1 MNELG
6 RLSGIGKT
14 VRVIGALVTGKEL
27 TRNEVRSLTGL
38 QSAAADRQIEAI
50 SRHLPLVR
58 ERRRGKAYVR
68 LDRSKLPGA
77 RERVPISTTI
87 AACVGA
93 SLARLFEGTSYEQG
107 MHDLLQYVARDA
119 VNPDR
124 IKDARRQFVFLSR
137 GGEKAL
143 PENEN
148 LLSECVD
155 ALQRR
160 RGLRLR
166 YRGFNGKLQRL
177 RIEPWSLALY
187 DHQLYLIGRPRGGE
201 AHPYRFSRIEAAD
214 PDGGTFQ
221 YPDKDSYDPERVFAH
236 SFGIAVEEK
245 YPIHDIEL
253 SLDGS
258 WHSFVKSHRWHRSQQ
273 SFVRAKRVHVKLR
286 VRLCP
291 EVIAWV
297 LGFGPDV
304 RVVGPEVLRE
314 RIAKLAQQ
322 MAKVHRI
329 AP

>member
-6 RLSGIGKT
+6 RLSSIGKT
-14 VRVIGALVTGKEL
+14 ARLVAALVTGKEL
-27 TRNEVRSLTGL
+27 TRGEVRSLTGL
-38 QSAAADRQIEAI
+38 ASAAADRQIAAI
-50 SRHLPLVR
+50 ARHLPLVK

-68 LDRSKLPGA
+68 LDRSKLLGA

-124 IKDARRQFVFLSR
+124 IRDARRQFVFLSR

-143 PENEN
+143 PENEV

-155 ALQRR
+155 ALQRKR
-160 RGLRLR
+160 ALRIR
-166 YRGFNGKLQRL
+166 YRGFNGKLRWL
-177 RIEPWSLALY
+177 RIEPLSLALY
-187 DHQLYLIGRPRGGE
+187 DHQLYLIGRPKGGA
-201 AHPYRFSRIEAAD
+201 AHPFRFSRIEAAD
-214 PDGGTFQ
+214 TDGGTFQ

-253 SLDGS
+253 SLAGT
-258 WHSFVKSHRWHRSQQ
+258 WQSFVKSHRWHRSQE
-273 SFVRAKRVHVKLR
+273 SVVKNGRVHVKLR

-304 RVVGPEVLRE
+304 RVVEPRVLRE
-314 RIAKLAQQ
+314 RIAKLALQ
-322 MAKVHRI
+322 MAKVHKI
-329 AP
+329 AS